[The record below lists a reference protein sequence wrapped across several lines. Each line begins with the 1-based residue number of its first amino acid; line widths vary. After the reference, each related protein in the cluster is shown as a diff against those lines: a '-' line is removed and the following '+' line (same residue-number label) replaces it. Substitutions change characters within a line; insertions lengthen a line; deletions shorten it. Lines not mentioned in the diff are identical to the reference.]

1 MSCKAE
7 LAAADAIEAAA
18 LSKRGASDGG
28 DAAAGG
34 AAKKSRPSSP
44 GGDAVAVM
52 VVDSADPP
60 AAPSPTPADPP
71 AAPSSPDGDAVVVDA
86 DAATAAEEDVFAAR
100 WRRCEERNAAAGLAT
115 TRGERHVM
123 KQYELSVK
131 VYMASE
137 WRGGEAAGFTRGAA
151 FERFDRAMVAGVAM
165 DREDGVEPHW
175 VEHWRAG
182 RAGRLR
188 GGSYNGAAPAVVAVD
203 STAPTAAP
211 STAPADPPA
220 APTAAPSTTPADP
233 PAAPSPVSTDPPAA
247 PSPVAV
253 MRNVEEDVFT
263 LTYRQYREVR
273 DVLPDQ
279 RKMWEE
285 GKYKPRKMVDV
296 PFLEEDFDAAEAL
309 VDQVDRLRTE
319 IHLGR
324 EHGAPDLAVYGI
336 LKATPEFDGAVW
348 MAKVFNPVLGV
359 YEAHYF
365 FKKQGLS
372 NFGCFGGV
380 PMSLRPHKSGWKDH
394 AFMMPTLE
402 HALHFP
408 KAGTVKT
415 RQGRKAMGEVL
426 LAVEPVGALKATG
439 RGKLD
444 GLGDAWNLNSAEV
457 MRRLVLVLLWRSEPY
472 FNAIG
477 KVVRFSEDV
486 LRVPVGRL
494 FLHEATDHPIYAVNV
509 NDGENPLLRPDI
521 FKADGTHNWK
531 GGDVLGL
538 ALTEAARVV
547 ARYGRSYDRMVRE
560 DGFDPKPIVFKV
572 LPEALG
578 SDDDEEESTS
588 EVRSFLSCAMI
599 WC

>member
-1 MSCKAE
+1 
-7 LAAADAIEAAA
+7 
-18 LSKRGASDGG
+18 
-28 DAAAGG
+28 
-34 AAKKSRPSSP
+34 
-44 GGDAVAVM
+44 
-52 VVDSADPP
+52 
-60 AAPSPTPADPP
+60 
-71 AAPSSPDGDAVVVDA
+71 VVVDA

-151 FERFDRAMVAGVAM
+151 FERFDRAMEAGVAM

-203 STAPTAAP
+203 T
-211 STAPADPPA
+211 A
-220 APTAAPSTTPADP
+220 APTATPAVVVDSAVPSPTPADP
-233 PAAPSPVSTDPPAA
+233 PAAPSPVAA
-247 PSPVAV
+247 

-296 PFLEEDFDAAEAL
+296 PFLEENFDAAEAL

-324 EHGAPDLAVYGI
+324 EHGVPDLAVYGI

-372 NFGCFGGV
+372 NFGGFGGV

-394 AFMMPTLE
+394 AFMMPTVE

-494 FLHEATDHPIYAVNV
+494 FLH
-509 NDGENPLLRPDI
+509 
-521 FKADGTHNWK
+521 
-531 GGDVLGL
+531 
-538 ALTEAARVV
+538 
-547 ARYGRSYDRMVRE
+547 
-560 DGFDPKPIVFKV
+560 
-572 LPEALG
+572 
-578 SDDDEEESTS
+578 
-588 EVRSFLSCAMI
+588 
-599 WC
+599 